1 MMAGNLLLFIG
12 TKYEDLK
19 HMEKINNPLTRGGTR
34 EYSIDVAKA
43 LLIFL
48 VVWGH
53 AIQYLHGTEFN
64 FWEDPIFKFIYGFH
78 MPLFALISG
87 YLMCGSFKRYGVGK
101 LIERRAKQL
110 LIPTVG
116 WAAVLTVLDVVLNVL
131 THESNSLPWVAG
143 RFISRTVNDLWF
155 LKAMFIAC
163 IVVVFIE
170 KCFKGHWA
178 AYIVCSLLTLLMP
191 SVYNFALYGFVLPFF
206 ILGFKAGNVAKEKN
220 EKLEKAKRVYIFV
233 VSLIVYTILLLF
245 FHKDNYIYTT
255 GLCVIGS
262 EKGFAV
268 QLGIDLYRWVA
279 ALVGCIMVLEGSM
292 LITKKMNW
300 VASVSSKTM
309 IIYIVTA
316 SIFTYIPQLIS
327 RAGIKVLFGSIPT
340 VIMDIILLIPISAF
354 LILLAM
360 LAEKTIEKIKLGKV
374 LLGK

>member
-1 MMAGNLLLFIG
+1 MGKM
-12 TKYEDLK
+12 
-19 HMEKINNPLTRGGTR
+19 NNPQTRGGTR
-34 EYSIDVAKA
+34 DYSIDVAKA
-43 LLIFL
+43 VLIFL

-87 YLMCGSFKRYGVGK
+87 YLMCGSFKRYGAGK
-101 LIERRAKQL
+101 LIGKRAKQL
-110 LIPTVG
+110 LLPTVG

-131 THESNSLPWVAG
+131 THESNSLSWIAG

-155 LKAMFIAC
+155 LKAMFISC

-178 AYIVCSLLTLLMP
+178 VYVVCSLLTFLLT
-191 SVYNFALYGFVLPFF
+191 SLYNFDLYGFVLPFF
-206 ILGFKAGNVAKEKN
+206 ILGFKVGSVAKEKN
-220 EKLEKAKRVYIFV
+220 EKREKTKKVYIFV
-233 VSLIVYTILLLF
+233 VSLIAYIILLQF

-255 GLCVIGS
+255 GLSVIGT
-262 EKGFAV
+262 EKGFTV
-268 QLGIDLYRWVA
+268 QLGVDLYRWVV

-292 LITKKMNW
+292 LITKKTNW
-300 VASVSSKTM
+300 VASISSKTM

-316 SIFTYIPQLIS
+316 SIFTYVPQLMS
-327 RAGIKVLFGSIPT
+327 RAGIKILLGSIPT
-340 VIMDIILLIPISAF
+340 VIMDIILLIPISAI
-354 LILLAM
+354 LILLAL
-360 LAEKTIEKIKLGKV
+360 LAEKIIEKIKLGKV